1 MEFIIISLIKAA
13 LVAFVLLTLAAYLV
27 WIERKV
33 LAHIQLRIGPYRV
46 GPHGLLQPLSDLIK
60 LVTKEGVIPAQV
72 NKFYYLL
79 APFLAVA
86 LALISISVVPF
97 GTQIELFGYKTY
109 LELANV
115 NIGLLVIL
123 AISAVS
129 VYGVALGGWASNNK
143 YALLGG
149 LRSSAQMIS
158 YELPMSLALVSP
170 LLIANTLSLREIAE
184 MQSGFYLGF
193 IPKWFIFNWPAP
205 QIIAFLI
212 FMIAAFAETNRVPFD
227 LPEAENEL
235 VAGFHTEYSS
245 TCFAAFFTAEYVNMV
260 TISAL
265 ATHLYLGGWNPAFPE
280 PVASLVPIL
289 IFAGAGLLLF
299 FHGMQHLAT
308 RTWDK
313 YTFPLFGIIAFGL
326 AGIFALKY
334 LTFLPAPLL
343 AIGTALHPIFWFAA
357 KVGVLL
363 FLYIWVRGTLPRFRF
378 DQLMRFTWTF
388 LFPLA
393 IVQLLAT
400 GLIVALLD

>member
-1 MEFIIISLIKAA
+1 MEFIIISLVKAA

-86 LALISISVVPF
+86 LALISISVIPW
-97 GTQIELFGYKTY
+97 GTQLDVFGIKTY
-109 LELANV
+109 MELTNV
-115 NIGLLVIL
+115 NIGILIIL
-123 AISAVS
+123 AASGLG
-129 VYGVALGGWASNNK
+129 VYGIALGGWASNNK
-143 YALLGG
+143 YALLGS

-158 YELPMSLALVSP
+158 YELPMSLAIVSP
-170 LLIANTLSLREIAE
+170 LLIANTLSLREIADA
-184 MQSGFYLGF
+184 QAGFYIGF
-193 IPKWFIFNWPAP
+193 IPKWFIFQGPVP
-205 QIIAFLI
+205 QIFAFII
-212 FMIAAFAETNRVPFD
+212 FMIAGFAETNRIPFD

-265 ATHLYLGGWNPAFPE
+265 ATHLFLGGWNPIFPE
-280 PVASLVPIL
+280 PVSTVVPVLV
-289 IFAGAGLLLF
+289 FGGAAALLF
-299 FHGMQHLAT
+299 FHSMNTLAT
-308 RTWDK
+308 RTWDR
-313 YTFPLFGIIAFGL
+313 YTFPVFGL
-326 AGIFALKY
+326 IAAGIAGIFSIPF
-334 LTFLPAPLL
+334 LTFLPEPVL
-343 AIGTALHPIFWFAA
+343 AIGKVLHPIFWFAA
-357 KVGVLL
+357 KVGAIL

-378 DQLMRFTWTF
+378 DQLMRFAWTF
-388 LFPLA
+388 LFPVAL
-393 IVQLLAT
+393 VQLLVT
-400 GLIVALLD
+400 GLGVALFK